1 MLLLLIWRHLAV
13 YSTEGAGGASSMQ
26 NFGASMR
33 AASAFDHDTFRQ
45 DTSRRLGP
53 LLHRLSSLAKD
64 TLGLGWVQYERY
76 MEIMARRL
84 KDTAGLHDPP
94 EQSGEENAE
103 R

>member
-1 MLLLLIWRHLAV
+1 
-13 YSTEGAGGASSMQ
+13 MQ

-33 AASAFDHDTFRQ
+33 AASAFDHDVFRQ

-53 LLHRLSSLAKD
+53 LLHRLSSLSKD
-64 TLGLGWVQYERY
+64 TLSLGWVQYERY